1 MNKQKAIV
9 ILSPGF
15 AASETDST
23 CLPMQQDFVK
33 SLIKMHP
40 ELSII
45 ILAFQYPYAIKTYK
59 WHGATVIS
67 FNGRNK
73 GGFSRLLLRKKVYK
87 VLKEVHRKNQ
97 IIGLLSFWYGE
108 CALVAKRF
116 GDQYGIRHYCWVM
129 GQDARKKNKYP
140 KRLHPKPEE
149 LIALS
154 DFLQKEFESNHSI
167 KPSVVIPPGVEL
179 NQFTD
184 HIRDIDILAVGSLIP
199 LKQYDILITVLAEIK
214 KYIPTIKALL
224 IGEGPERT
232 SLENLIKYSGLQSNI
247 SLTGEL
253 PYANVLEHMQR
264 TKVFLHPSSYEGFSG
279 VCMEAV
285 SKGAHV
291 ISFCQPMKQDIKSWH
306 IAATREEMRNTTVEI
321 LQNPDTVYEPVIP
334 YSISETVIRM
344 MALFTK
350 ETKLNSFI

>member
-33 SLIKMHP
+33 SLMKMHP
-40 ELSII
+40 RLSVII
-45 ILAFQYPYAIKTYK
+45 IAFQYPYVIKIYN
-59 WHGATVIS
+59 WQGAKVMS

-73 GGFSRLLLRKKVYK
+73 GGFSMLLLRQKIYK
-87 VLKEVHRKNQ
+87 ALKEIHHKNQ
-97 IIGLLSFWYGE
+97 IISLLSFWYGE

-116 GDQYGIRHYCWVM
+116 GDNNGIRHYCWIM
-129 GQDARKKNKYP
+129 GQDAREKNKYP

-154 DFLQKEFESNHSI
+154 DFLQEEFEKNHKV
-167 KPSVVIPPGVEL
+167 KPSIVIPPGVEST
-179 NQFTD
+179 QFTN
-184 HIRDIDILAVGSLIP
+184 HKKDIDILAVGSLIA
-199 LKQYDILITVLAEIK
+199 LKRYDMLMPILAEIK
-214 KYIPTIKALL
+214 KQIPRVKSLL

-232 SLENLIKYSGLQSNI
+232 SIENLVKESGLQLDI
-247 SLTGEL
+247 SLAGEL
-253 PYANVLEHMQR
+253 PYDKVLEHMQR

-279 VCMEAV
+279 VCMEAL

-291 ISFCQPMKQDIKSWH
+291 ISFCQPMKQDIKNWH
-306 IAATREEMRNTTVEI
+306 IVDTTTEMKNKTLQI
-321 LQNPDTVYEPVIP
+321 LQNPDTVYQPVIP
-334 YSISETVIRM
+334 YSMSETVDKM
-344 MALFTK
+344 MELFS
-350 ETKLNSFI
+350 E

>member
-1 MNKQKAIV
+1 MNKQKVIL

-33 SLIKMHP
+33 SLMKMNP
-40 ELSII
+40 GLSVII
-45 ILAFQYPYAIKTYK
+45 MAFQYPYVVKIYN
-59 WHGATVIS
+59 WHGATMMS

-73 GGFSRLLLRKKVYK
+73 GGFSRLLLRQKIYK
-87 VLKEVHRKNQ
+87 TLKEVHHKNK

-116 GDQYGIRHYCWVM
+116 GDKYGIRHYCWLM

-154 DFLQKEFESNHSI
+154 DFLQEEFEKNHNV
-167 KPSVVIPPGVEL
+167 KPSIVIPPGVEST
-179 NQFTD
+179 QFTD
-184 HIRDIDILAVGSLIP
+184 HKKDIDILAVGSLIP
-199 LKQYDILITVLAEIK
+199 LKQYDILITILAGIK
-214 KYIPTIKALL
+214 KHIPTIRALL

-232 SLENLIKYSGLQSNI
+232 AIENLIKESGLQSNI
-247 SLTGEL
+247 LLTGEL
-253 PYANVLEHMQR
+253 PYDKVLEHMER

-279 VCMEAV
+279 VCMEAL

-306 IAATREEMRNTTVEI
+306 IADTMEGMKNKALQI
-321 LQNPDTVYEPVIP
+321 LQNPDTVYEPEIP
-334 YSISETVIRM
+334 YFMNKTINKM
-344 MALFTK
+344 MTLFT
-350 ETKLNSFI
+350 E